1 MTGGMAGEHDRGMTG
16 GTSSLPRIT
25 ASHHCHASLPTN
37 SHLTPPP
44 PHSALS
50 AHTLTYLVCVLGE
63 GGGNAMGD
71 TMHGT
76 MHGMHGIHYAWWYH
90 SRTPSHIIPH
100 SRPSNIS
107 LMHHCHA
114 SLPCITAM
122 HHCHASLPCITAMR
136 HCHASLPLPRV
147 TAMHHC
153 HASLHTLA
161 HSRTPSHIRSPFFF
175 LLLFIIIICYY
186 YHLMVCGVCVWCV

>member
-1 MTGGMAGEHDRGMTG
+1 
-16 GTSSLPRIT
+16 
-25 ASHHCHASLPTN
+25 
-37 SHLTPPP
+37 
-44 PHSALS
+44 
-50 AHTLTYLVCVLGE
+50 
-63 GGGNAMGD
+63 MGD
-71 TMHGT
+71 T

-147 TAMHHC
+147 TAMH
-153 HASLHTLA
+153 
-161 HSRTPSHIRSPFFF
+161 
-175 LLLFIIIICYY
+175 YY
-186 YHLMVCGVCVWCV
+186 YSCLKATIIVWF

>member
-1 MTGGMAGEHDRGMTG
+1 MIGGMAGEHDRGMSG

-25 ASHHCHASLPTN
+25 ASHHCHAPLPTN

-136 HCHASLPLPRV
+136 HCHASLPLPCI
-147 TAMHHC
+147 TATRHC
-153 HASLHTLA
+153 HASL
-161 HSRTPSHIRSPFFF
+161 P
-175 LLLFIIIICYY
+175 
-186 YHLMVCGVCVWCV
+186 

>member
-1 MTGGMAGEHDRGMTG
+1 MAHACMSQCAMCVIYSALLCAHSNISRLRVRRGRRRCYGRYDAGYDHTLAHSPPSHHALAPCPLTMPHPSTSHLI
-16 GTSSLPRIT
+16 TASSSLPRIT

-90 SRTPSHIIPH
+90 LAHPRTSF
-100 SRPSNIS
+100 
-107 LMHHCHA
+107 
-114 SLPCITAM
+114 
-122 HHCHASLPCITAMR
+122 
-136 HCHASLPLPRV
+136 
-147 TAMHHC
+147 
-153 HASLHTLA
+153 HTLA
-161 HSRTPSHIRSPFFF
+161 PLTY
-175 LLLFIIIICYY
+175 L
-186 YHLMVCGVCVWCV
+186 

>member
-1 MTGGMAGEHDRGMTG
+1 MSVMTVMAVMTVRTVMTDRGAWQGHGGRARQGGMTGGMAGEHDRGMTG

-136 HCHASLPLPRV
+136 HCHASLPLPCI
-147 TAMHHC
+147 TATRHC
-153 HASLHTLA
+153 HASL
-161 HSRTPSHIRSPFFF
+161 P
-175 LLLFIIIICYY
+175 
-186 YHLMVCGVCVWCV
+186 